1 MTAQRCRS
9 AQLVYY
15 DRRPGSALCFMSWS
29 WCVVHCGVFSFYLV
43 LLVLL
48 AFSFFSVFII

>member
-15 DRRPGSALCFMSWS
+15 DRRPGSALCFMFYVVVVVCGA
-29 WCVVHCGVFSFYLV
+29 WCTVVFL
-43 LLVLL
+43 
-48 AFSFFSVFII
+48 VFI